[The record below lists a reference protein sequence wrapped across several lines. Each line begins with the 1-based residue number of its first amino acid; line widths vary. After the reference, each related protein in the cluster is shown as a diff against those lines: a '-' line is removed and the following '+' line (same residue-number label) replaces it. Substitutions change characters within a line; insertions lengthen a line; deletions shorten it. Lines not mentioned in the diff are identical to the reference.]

1 MTAIETTGETPETMT
16 PETMTPE
23 TMTNT
28 SLIQTAQRWIVAGHG
43 VALALVIQ
51 TWGSSPRP
59 VGSVMVVRDDMTVEG
74 SVSGG
79 CVEGAVIDAAL
90 DSLAAGTGQRLDF
103 GVADAAA
110 WEVGLSCGGRIAVLV
125 TPVAADGLPVG
136 DLAAL
141 ADDMAARRAGAM
153 TLDATTGALIDAVD
167 GDAGDDAGPASD
179 LSGDESVFTFRHVP
193 PRRLVV
199 IGGVH
204 ITQFLAPMARQAG
217 YDVAVIDPR
226 AVFSTEDRFPGLT
239 RLTAWPD
246 EALAELQP
254 DERTAIVTLTHDPK
268 IDDPGLQAALASRA
282 FYIGCLGSRRT
293 HAARCDRLREAGFA
307 DDDLARLNGP
317 VGLDIGA
324 RTPAEIAVSILAQ
337 MIAVERRG
345 VAA

>member
-1 MTAIETTGETPETMT
+1 MTVSEATGMTT
-16 PETMTPE
+16 E
-23 TMTNT
+23 TMTNAG
-28 SLIQTAQRWIVAGHG
+28 LIQTANRWIVAGHG
-43 VALALVIQ
+43 VALAFVIQ

-79 CVEGAVIDAAL
+79 CVEGAVIDAAM

-125 TPVAADGLPVG
+125 TPVAAGGLSAG
-136 DLAAL
+136 DLTVL
-141 ADDMAARRAGAM
+141 ADAMAARQAGAV
-153 TLDATTGALIDAVD
+153 TLDAKTGAMMGAQMGAQMGASYGD
-167 GDAGDDAGPASD
+167 GGTASE
-179 LSGDESVFTFRHVP
+179 LSGDETVFTFRHVP
-193 PRRLVV
+193 PRRLFV

-217 YDVAVIDPR
+217 YDVVVIDPR
-226 AVFSTEDRFPGLT
+226 AVFNTEGRFPGLK

-246 EALAELQP
+246 EALAELPP

-268 IDDPGLQAALASRA
+268 IDDPGLLAALASKA

-293 HAARCDRLREAGFA
+293 HAARCDRLREAGFS
-307 DDDLARLNGP
+307 DSDLARLHGP

-337 MIAVERRG
+337 MIAVERRDA
-345 VAA
+345 VA

>member
-1 MTAIETTGETPETMT
+1 MTVSEATGMTT
-16 PETMTPE
+16 E
-23 TMTNT
+23 TMTNAG
-28 SLIQTAQRWIVAGHG
+28 LIQTANRWIVAGHS
-43 VALALVIQ
+43 VALAFVIQ

-79 CVEGAVIDAAL
+79 CVEGAVIDAAM

-125 TPVAADGLPVG
+125 TPVAAGGLSAG
-136 DLAAL
+136 DLTVL
-141 ADDMAARRAGAM
+141 ADAMAARQAGAV
-153 TLDATTGALIDAVD
+153 TLDAKTGAMMGAQMGASYGD
-167 GDAGDDAGPASD
+167 GGTASE
-179 LSGDESVFTFRHVP
+179 LSGDETVFTFRHVP
-193 PRRLVV
+193 PRRLFV

-217 YDVAVIDPR
+217 YDVVVIDPR
-226 AVFSTEDRFPGLT
+226 AVFNTEGRFPGLK

-246 EALAELQP
+246 EALAELPP

-268 IDDPGLQAALASRA
+268 IDDPGLLAALASKA

-293 HAARCDRLREAGFA
+293 HAARCDRLREAGFS
-307 DDDLARLNGP
+307 DSDLARLHGP

-337 MIAVERRG
+337 MIAVERRDA
-345 VAA
+345 VA

>member
-1 MTAIETTGETPETMT
+1 MTVSEATGMTT
-16 PETMTPE
+16 E
-23 TMTNT
+23 TMTNAD
-28 SLIQTAQRWIVAGHG
+28 LIQTANRWIVAGHG
-43 VALALVIQ
+43 VALAFVIQ

-79 CVEGAVIDAAL
+79 CVEGAVIDAAM
-90 DSLAAGTGQRLDF
+90 DSLATGAGQRLDF
-103 GVADAAA
+103 GVADATA

-125 TPVAADGLPVG
+125 TPVAAGGLSAG
-136 DLAAL
+136 DLTVL
-141 ADDMAARRAGAM
+141 ADAMAARQAGAV
-153 TLDATTGALIDAVD
+153 TLDVKTGAMMGAMMDASN
-167 GDAGDDAGPASD
+167 GAGGAASE
-179 LSGDESVFTFRHVP
+179 LSGDETVFTFRHVP
-193 PRRLVV
+193 PRRLFV

-217 YDVAVIDPR
+217 YDVVVIDPR
-226 AVFSTEDRFPGLT
+226 AVFNTEARFPGLK

-246 EALAELQP
+246 EALAELPP

-268 IDDPGLQAALASRA
+268 IDDPGLLAALASKA

-293 HAARCDRLREAGFA
+293 HAARCDRLREAGFS
-307 DDDLARLNGP
+307 DSDLARLHGP

-337 MIAVERRG
+337 MIAVERRDA
-345 VAA
+345 VA